1 MNYNNSHDVIMM
13 QTRPRIKLSMIRDR
27 ERELERESNQEIV
40 NGREIWSQQT
50 FVGVAGLLQYLN
62 ERAWLPLSMNVVEKE
77 SGEWCIGT
85 DPD

>member
-13 QTRPRIKLSMIRDR
+13 QTRPHIKVSMIRDR
-27 ERELERESNQEIV
+27 VRERESNQEIV
-40 NGREIWSQQT
+40 NGRDIWSQQT

-77 SGEWCIGT
+77 SGEWCRGT